1 MNTSNVL
8 KPLNTSAVLTKGLVV
23 GEDGRVRP
31 EWAAKDPLLKEYY
44 DYEWGKPVHTESG
57 LLERLSLEA
66 FQSGLSWATVLR
78 KRNAFRTEFYDFD
91 ADTVARFT
99 ESDVVRLLGCSGI
112 IRNRRKIEAVITN
125 ARATI
130 ALRETGGLDA
140 FIWGF
145 APKDHQPPA
154 TLSDTPTVSH
164 GSKALAKALKKAGFT
179 FIGPTT
185 CYALSQAIGMIDD
198 RPVGASKL
206 LDDDLRKGVAACQ
219 RQQL

>member
-8 KPLNTSAVLTKGLVV
+8 KSTPLSTDLVLAEGLVV

-31 EWAAKDPLLKEYY
+31 EWAAKDPLLRKYY
-44 DYEWGKPVHTESG
+44 DYEWGRPVHTESG

-78 KRNAFRTEFYDFD
+78 KRDAFRAAFYDFD
-91 ADTVARFT
+91 ADTVARFG
-99 ESDVVRLLGCSGI
+99 EEDIVRLLGCSEI

-130 ALRETGGLDA
+130 ALRASGGLDA

-145 APKDHQPPA
+145 APKEHQPPA
-154 TLSDTPTVSH
+154 TLADTPTVSNA
-164 GSKALAKALKKAGFT
+164 SKALAKALKKAGFT

-198 RPVGASKL
+198 RPAGASKL
-206 LDDDLRKGVAACQ
+206 LDDIADLNKGVMA
-219 RQQL
+219 